1 MMRHRLLTKGAS
13 AVLGQ
18 LKTVAS
24 RRHGEA
30 CRHFASADQDIL
42 VYGANTDVGKTVAC
56 AAICH
61 QALVRGQRVAYIKPV
76 QTGDETDAAAIR
88 EHCSRGGM
96 TDALRLETLFH
107 YPSPE
112 SPASAAE
119 KAGARPPEDAE
130 FRDAVLASL
139 RNLRKEKEEH
149 PGVLAVL
156 ETAGGPLSPGPNHTF
171 QADIYAPLSLPCVL
185 VGDSKL
191 GGISATVCAY
201 EALVAR
207 KQRPKAILFIG
218 SEGRHSNA
226 SAVQKALP
234 DVPVISVPSTPPQQE
249 PLTAWLSQ
257 DQVAKGMSALL
268 DARAESEASSLEEHL
283 RLDREHLWH
292 PYTSMVKPGLVWPVR
307 SATGCHIQLE
317 DGRRLV
323 DGMASW
329 WCAIHGYN
337 VPELNAAAAHQ
348 LSQTSHVMFGGLTH
362 RPATDL
368 ARVLLSCVPQGLSR
382 IFLCDSGSVSVEVAL
397 KMALQYWATQG
408 LPRKCRIATVQ
419 RGYHGDTFGAMAVC
433 DPVRG
438 MHSLFKNSLPQHL
451 FAEAPALAPPKDAKE
466 GAAASDNDGFASM
479 EEMLRQN
486 AEDVAAV
493 IIEPVVQGAGGMRM
507 YSPSYLVKLRKLCSD
522 LQILLIFDEIATGFG
537 RTGKLF
543 AAEHAQVTPDIMC
556 VGKALTGGYCTLGAT
571 IASDDVA
578 RRVSGKDG
586 TQPLMHG
593 PTFMANPLACSVA
606 AASIRLLLQGPWQD
620 RVAAIEKQLEKELL
634 PLKEHRDVSDVRVLG
649 AIGVVELRSPPKEP
663 AKLQQALVRQG
674 VWLRPFGQTLY
685 TMPPFIISEQELG
698 CITKAIAEVL
708 EEGVELTD

>member
-1 MMRHRLLTKGAS
+1 MVHGRLLARGS
-13 AVLGQ
+13 IGLLGQ
-18 LKTVAS
+18 FQVVKQ
-24 RRHGEA
+24 RR
-30 CRHFASADQDIL
+30 FASATQNIL

-61 QALVRGQRVAYIKPV
+61 EALVRGHKVAYIKPV
-76 QTGDETDAAAIR
+76 QTGSDTDAQAVH
-88 EHCSRGGM
+88 EHCARRGLAE
-96 TDALRLETLFH
+96 ALRLQTLFH

-119 KAGARPPEDAE
+119 KAGAIPPQDAE
-130 FRDAVLASL
+130 FRKAVLSALQAHGAPSGPDPTE
-139 RNLRKEKEEH
+139 RDSCAPVANLA
-149 PGVLAVL
+149 LL

-171 QADIYAPLSLPCVL
+171 QADIYAPLGLPCVL
-185 VGDSKL
+185 VGDPKL

-201 EALVAR
+201 EALVSR
-207 KQRPKAILFIG
+207 KQTPKAILFIG
-218 SEGRHSNA
+218 SEGPHSNA
-226 SAVQKALP
+226 TAVQKALP
-234 DVPVISVPSTPPQQE
+234 DVPVISVPCTPPQQE
-249 PLTAWLSQ
+249 PLTDWLAEP
-257 DQVAKGMSALL
+257 QVTKGMSALL
-268 DARAESEASSLEEHL
+268 EKVRMLQGPEVSGVEEHL

-307 SATGCHIQLE
+307 SASGCHIQLE
-317 DGRRLV
+317 DGQSLV

-337 VPELNAAAAHQ
+337 VPELNAAATRQ
-348 LSQTSHVMFGGLTH
+348 LSQSSHVMFGGLTH

-368 ARVLLSCVPQGLSR
+368 AKALLSCVPPGLSR

-408 LPRKCRIATVQ
+408 VQRKCRIATVQ

-438 MHSLFKNSLPQHL
+438 MHGLFKHSLPQQL
-451 FAEAPALAPPKDAKE
+451 FAAEPTLARPGVDIA
-466 GAAASDNDGFASM
+466 DDGFSSM
-479 EEMLRQN
+479 EELLRQN

-493 IIEPVVQGAGGMRM
+493 IIEPVVQGAGGMRI
-507 YSPSYLVKLRKLCSD
+507 YSPSYLVKLRNLCRE
-522 LQILLIFDEIATGFG
+522 LRILLIFDEIATGFG

-571 IASDDVA
+571 IASEDVA
-578 RRVSGKDG
+578 RRVSGPDG
-586 TQPLMHG
+586 KQPLMHG
-593 PTFMANPLACSVA
+593 PTFMANPLACAIA
-606 AASIRLLLQGPWQD
+606 AASIRLLLEGPWQS
-620 RVAAIEKQLEKELL
+620 RVAAIEKQLELELR
-634 PLKEHRDVSDVRVLG
+634 PLMKHPEVSDVRVLG

-674 VWLRPFGQTLY
+674 VWLRPFGQTIY
-685 TMPPFIISEQELG
+685 TMPPYIISQQELG
-698 CITKAIAEVL
+698 SITKAMSAVL
-708 EEGVELTD
+708 EEGIELID

>member
-1 MMRHRLLTKGAS
+1 MVRHRLFSRSLSSRLSRLQTGCPARLLYSGAGRYL
-13 AVLGQ
+13 A
-18 LKTVAS
+18 APA
-24 RRHGEA
+24 R
-30 CRHFASADQDIL
+30 DIL

-76 QTGDETDAAAIR
+76 QTGSETDAEAIR
-88 EHCSRGGM
+88 EHCVRGSNGL
-96 TDALRLETLFH
+96 TDALHLETLFH

-119 KAGARPPEDAE
+119 KAGAQPPLDAE
-130 FRDAVLASL
+130 FRSAVLGAL
-139 RNLRKEKEEH
+139 QKERSEH
-149 PGVLAVL
+149 PEVLAVV

-191 GGISATVCAY
+191 GGISATICAY
-201 EALVAR
+201 EALVSR
-207 KQRPKAILFIG
+207 KQPPKAILFIG
-218 SEGRHSNA
+218 SEGLHSNA

-234 DVPVISVPSTPPQQE
+234 DVPVISVPCTPPEEE
-249 PLTAWLSQ
+249 PLTSWLAQPQVSQ
-257 DQVAKGMSALL
+257 GISALL
-268 DARAESEASSLEEHL
+268 DAEQEHASEEQLREQL

-307 SATGCHIQLE
+307 SASGCQIQLE

-337 VPELNAAAAHQ
+337 VPELNAAATRQ

-368 ARVLLSCVPQGLSR
+368 AQALLSCVPTGLSQ

-419 RGYHGDTFGAMAVC
+419 RGYHGDTFGAMSVC

-438 MHSLFKNSLPQHL
+438 MHSLFKHSLPQQL
-451 FAEAPALAPPKDAKE
+451 FAEPPALMHAGDA
-466 GAAASDNDGFASM
+466 GAEDDGFSSM
-479 EEMLRQN
+479 EELLRQN

-493 IIEPVVQGAGGMRM
+493 IIEPIVQGAGGMRI
-507 YSPSYLVKLRKLCSD
+507 YSPAYLVKLRELCRE
-522 LQILLIFDEIATGFG
+522 LRILLIFDEIATGFG

-571 IASDDVA
+571 IASEDVA
-578 RRVSGKDG
+578 GGVSGADG
-586 TQPLMHG
+586 KQPLMHG
-593 PTFMANPLACSVA
+593 PTFMANPLACAIA
-606 AASIRLLLQGPWQD
+606 AASIRLLLDGPWQD
-620 RVAAIEKQLEKELL
+620 RVRAIESQLERELR
-634 PLKEHRDVSDVRVLG
+634 PLAKHAAVADVRVLG

-663 AKLQQALVRQG
+663 AKLQQALVQQG
-674 VWLRPFGQTLY
+674 VWLRPFGQTIY
-685 TMPPFIISEQELG
+685 TMPPYVISEHELRSL
-698 CITKAIAEVL
+698 TQAISVVL
-708 EEGVELTD
+708 EEGLELTD